1 MNYSEINA
9 LITII
14 FYMKKLD
21 IYIIRQFISTLS
33 MTLMGFVSV
42 ILVVDLIE
50 NLDRFIDNSVPA
62 GVTLKYYIYAIP
74 WFINL
79 GLPMSMLISTVFTVG
94 VLAKRNELTAMKS
107 NGISLYRIAVPITT
121 IGFIVSLVSFELD
134 NRWVV
139 KGNKVRY
146 DIERQYMK
154 RKARVKTQK
163 EIRNIF
169 LQKNEMNHIS
179 LAKFRPETNSGNNI
193 TFISLDDGIVTK
205 RMDGK
210 TVKWIDSLKVWSV
223 KNYSIRDFDIN
234 GSVKNTIISKNDTI
248 IELNFS
254 PEDIT
259 QQSKKPDEMSFG
271 DLTARIKQLKENGVD
286 STKWEVD
293 RYFKISFAFTN
304 FIIVLFGIPLVVVR
318 PKGGLSFGAGM
329 GIFVIFIYYVFIKL
343 GMSIGYSGIT
353 SPIVAAWM
361 GNVLFFIG
369 GILLLVF
376 VRKWIFYFWIINIR
390 RTFWNG

>member
-1 MNYSEINA
+1 MA
-9 LITII
+9 VDRV
-14 FYMKKLD
+14 KLKD
-21 IYIIRQFISTLS
+21 VLSSQIPSYVKDDFPLLVTFLEEYYNSQETQGGTL
-33 MTLMGFVSV
+33 
-42 ILVVDLIE
+42 DLIE

-248 IELNFS
+248 MELNFS

-376 VRKWIFYFWIINIR
+376 VRK
-390 RTFWNG
+390 

>member
-33 MTLMGFVSV
+33 MTLLGFVSV

-50 NLDRFIDNSVPA
+50 NLDRFIDNSVQA

-94 VLAKRNELTAMKS
+94 ILAKRNELTAMKS

-248 IELNFS
+248 MELNFS

-271 DLTARIKQLKENGVD
+271 DLSARIKQLKENGVD

-376 VRKWIFYFWIINIR
+376 VRK
-390 RTFWNG
+390 